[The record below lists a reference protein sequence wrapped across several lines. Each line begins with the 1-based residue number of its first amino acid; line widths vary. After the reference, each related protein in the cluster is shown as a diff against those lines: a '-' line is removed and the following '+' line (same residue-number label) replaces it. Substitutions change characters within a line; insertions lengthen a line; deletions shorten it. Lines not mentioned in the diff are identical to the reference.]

1 VFFHFFFHLDED
13 LAPELKA
20 ECAGFGVVEE
30 LRIWEASEQELQVV
44 AARDQVRIFVKF
56 ASLEGAEKA
65 QKSLNQRYFAQRKVE
80 ASFYD
85 AELYKQQKLNP

>member
-1 VFFHFFFHLDED
+1 
-13 LAPELKA
+13 
-20 ECAGFGVVEE
+20 
-30 LRIWEASEQELQVV
+30 
-44 AARDQVRIFVKF
+44 VKF

-85 AELYKQQKLNP
+85 VELYKQQKLNP